1 MLIVVIFRLF
11 IFLFSNG
18 RSLGVAF
25 DKFENKSTYF
35 PALTLTNEEHVAV
48 NIGQIPFKFPIQGA
62 KPIVDNPKVQILKL
76 NYFNRLELNI
86 ISLIDNQI
94 GLETNVRFLHIS
106 L

>member
-1 MLIVVIFRLF
+1 M
-11 IFLFSNG
+11 FSNG

-25 DKFENKSTYF
+25 DKFEDKLTHF

-48 NIGQIPFKFPIQGA
+48 NMGQIPFKFQIQGA
-62 KPIVDNPKVQILKL
+62 KPIVDNPKAQILKL

-94 GLETNVRFLHIS
+94 ELETNVRFVYIS
-106 L
+106 F